1 MNNPFKNILGKAESW
16 RQHAE
21 VVATN
26 AVDWMFLRGSL
37 VQSGLTPYETLLTG
51 DPMSLRY
58 YPPPYENEI
67 PLPDGEM
74 MPVRR
79 QRHPVPLILVPPLGV
94 TTESFDLMPHRS
106 LARYLSARGF
116 HVYMIDWGKPELR
129 HARLTLKDYALDMF
143 SEAVAEVR
151 RHSGVQDISL
161 MGWCMGGL
169 LSLMYAGASG
179 DTRVRNLITV
189 ASPIDFRG
197 SGMPARLAA
206 LVSTPAHLVRRYTN
220 IRVHKFDP
228 MRWQTPGWVTTLGF
242 KLTDPIGSIT
252 TYWDLAK
259 RLADREFVESH
270 STTADYLDHMLVYPV
285 GVIQDMFVHVL
296 LDNHLAEGHIQL
308 GDSKADFS
316 AIKADYL
323 AYAGDRDNIVPVP
336 VARKSVEL
344 TGGSDKEF
352 RIAPGGHMGVI
363 LGSKAQKAVW
373 EPCAQWLDARSDL
386 DVPTEVSRV
395 TERAMQRVQSRRRAE
410 DPTL

>member
-1 MNNPFKNILGKAESW
+1 MSNPLSGWLGKAKGW
-16 RQHAE
+16 REHAE

-58 YPPPYENEI
+58 YPPPYEDSI
-67 PLPDGEM
+67 PLPDGDELA
-74 MPVRR
+74 VRR
-79 QRHPVPLILVPPLGV
+79 RRHPVPLILVPPLGV

-106 LARYLSARGF
+106 LARYFSARGF

-151 RHSGVQDISL
+151 RHSGVQEVSL

-169 LSLMYAGASG
+169 LCLMYAGASG
-179 DTRVRNLITV
+179 DTQVRNLITV

-197 SGMPARLAA
+197 SGLPAFLARMA
-206 LVSTPAHLVRRYTN
+206 SLPAHLVRRYTN
-220 IRVHKFDP
+220 IRIHQFDP
-228 MRWQTPGWVTTLGF
+228 RRFQMPGWVTTLGF

-296 LDNHLAEGHIQL
+296 LDNHLAEGHIEL
-308 GDSKADFS
+308 GEHKADFS
-316 AIKADYL
+316 RIKADFL
-323 AYAGDRDNIVPVP
+323 AYAGDRDNIVPIP
-336 VARKSVEL
+336 VARTSVNL
-344 TGGSDKEF
+344 VGSADKEF

-363 LGSKAQKAVW
+363 LGSKAQRAVW

-386 DVPTEVSRV
+386 DVPAEIAHAAEQV
-395 TERAMQRVQSRRRAE
+395 MQRVQSRQRAE